1 MNRSFRLV
9 WNAVMGLWVVA
20 SEAAKGKS
28 KPRSKVTG
36 VAKSPL
42 SNLAR
47 VALLAGMGVVAL
59 SAQAD
64 STRWIGED
72 GNWEDATKW
81 NAGVPTA
88 SDDAYIGSGEVTL
101 DTQGAVVDRVTV
113 DDLLMING
121 NGQLKAARVYLGSN
135 NPGEMEVSGKNA
147 SLYVS
152 DQIFVDYGR
161 VLVNQGATIIANDSF
176 LTHSVEGTE
185 VSGVGSRWINSGDM
199 NISHGGKLIVND
211 GGSVSAS
218 RFLLSGD
225 IFPNTTLINIGAA
238 EGEAATAAGQISGD
252 IEFGDFGSG
261 SGALVLN
268 HTDTDYVLTS
278 NISTSNDYAG
288 NGKIDLLNGTTRFS
302 GDLSDYKGEMNVK
315 GGTLNIAASDAL
327 TLGDAYNQ
335 TADSIL
341 QVGVNSVTE
350 SGKLV
355 VAGTATFD
363 LDSQI
368 HVNVAE
374 AKGLTVGANLG
385 NIIEAGALL
394 SGGFVVT
401 DNLAFFDF
409 EVSVDNNSVSL
420 SVVEGTDENG
430 EKATIS
436 NYVKNQQFTAGL
448 GSAKVLNDFFA
459 GDVAGTAGMDDV
471 VTAFTQMATGKD
483 VADAVAQTLPLMSGS
498 SAKAST
504 SVMQA
509 NSNVVSARQSGLSSG
524 DGFIT
529 DKHAWV
535 KPVGSLAKQD
545 ARNGVSGFDAS
556 TFGIIGG
563 LDGDLND
570 TTSIGFALSYM
581 NTNLDGS
588 GSNAT
593 NSASIDAYQAIAYGQ
608 HQFGEQFHNLDLS
621 WQAALGFNQ
630 TDGTRRITFMDSKA
644 KSKYNSYTSNLS
656 VGLGRTFA
664 MDSDTSITPSVR
676 AAYSY
681 IKDDSYQESGAGAL
695 NLDVASNTTDALVIS
710 VNGDFSRRIADQAA
724 LLASAGVGYDLLN
737 DASSSTASFA
747 GGGAAFTTNGL
758 ELSPV
763 VITAGVGVN
772 YALNDATDITVR
784 YDLEGR
790 SDFLSQTASAKVTWV
805 F

>member
-47 VALLAGMGVVAL
+47 VTLLAGMAAVAL
-59 SAQAD
+59 PAQAD
-64 STRWIGED
+64 TEWLGGI
-72 GNWEDATKW
+72 GNWNDAEKW
-81 NAGVPTA
+81 DAGVPTA
-88 SDDAYIGSGEVTL
+88 RDDVFIREPGSTVTL
-101 DTQGAVVDRVTV
+101 DTAGANAGDIIVGSELNINDHGQLNVSNFTV
-113 DDLLMING
+113 DS
-121 NGQLKAARVYLGSN
+121 GQNTVSGSN
-135 NPGEMEVSGKNA
+135 AFLNS
-147 SLYVS
+147 S
-152 DQIFVDYGR
+152 DRLQVTNGGVMI
-161 VLVNQGATIIANDSF
+161 VNKGATLITNQNS
-176 LTHSVEGTE
+176 LTDGGYVKVE
-185 VSGVGSRWINSGDM
+185 GVGSSWNSSSGIVIT
-199 NISHGGKLIVND
+199 NSRLKVSEGGFVKSRLYYMQS
-211 GGSVSAS
+211 GGT
-218 RFLLSGD
+218 
-225 IFPNTTLINIGAA
+225 IIIGAE
-238 EGEAATAAGQISGD
+238 EGEVATAVGQVSGD
-252 IEFGDFGSG
+252 IEFDFGG
-261 SGALVLN
+261 GALILN
-268 HTDTDYVLTS
+268 HTESDYVLTS
-278 NISTSNDYAG
+278 DISTGGYHGYEGSAEIN
-288 NGKIDLLNGTTRFS
+288 LLHGTTRFS

-355 VAGTATFD
+355 VAGTATFAT
-363 LDSQI
+363 DSKI
-368 HVNVAE
+368 HVNAAE
-374 AKGLTVGANLG
+374 AKGLGLAFGANLG
-385 NIIEAGALL
+385 NIIEAGSLV
-394 SGGFVVT
+394 SDGFVVT
-401 DNLAFFDF
+401 DNSALFDF
-409 EVSVDNNSVSL
+409 EVSVDDANNSVSL
-420 SVVEGTDENG
+420 RSKQGTDESG
-430 EKATIS
+430 EAVSLLK
-436 NYVKNQQFTAGL
+436 YVQKQQFTTGL
-448 GSAKVLNDFFA
+448 GAANVLNDF
-459 GDVAGTAGMDDV
+459 VNGTATGNGMDEV
-471 VTAFTQMATGKD
+471 VSGLGKMETAKD

-509 NSNVVSARQSGLSSG
+509 NSNVVSARQSGIASG

-588 GSNAT
+588 GTNST
-593 NSASIDAYQAIAYGQ
+593 NSADIDAYQAIAYGQ

-621 WQAALGFNQ
+621 WQAAIGFNQ